1 MHASLVFFVHF
12 ADDIFRKIYDKR
24 RTCRTAPLFLC
35 ALCNKKDEEEAAGE
49 EHEKILKNIWIFCK
63 KGIDKPANLWYN
75 TQEMKAEQPFS
86 PCRNGA
92 HGFIV
97 VNPIPLLGVW
107 CARLDGLCFPSDFF
121 ISKIGGTLL
130 LAQKKC

>member
-1 MHASLVFFVHF
+1 MA
-12 ADDIFRKIYDKR
+12 Y
-24 RTCRTAPLFLC
+24 RTVVRCC
-35 ALCNKKDEEEAAGE
+35 IWVKKALAVPDVSYV
-49 EHEKILKNIWIFCK
+49 EKMLKNIWIFCK
-63 KGIDKPANLWYN
+63 KGIDKLVDLWYN
-75 TQEMKAEQPFS
+75 TREKKAEQPFS